1 MGQYARHSYLHMLP
15 VYLRCQCCSAA
26 SVFTCESHRPRARAL
41 SAPVTCIY
49 GPRHCQW
56 HSESV
61 TALCPSPSQ
70 SRAELQSRSDAFIS
84 CYLQSES
91 VTGWLLSLH
100 LCVYSPSPSQAGLL
114 SRCCV
119 YSPKDSES
127 VTARVRVRLELGCR
141 IAADAFLRPVL
152 HNLKSDLVIL
162 LNTKHVFF
170 LHRLFFPIFSVTSS
184 DPPLARYEHP
194 RTRALCLA
202 HVDNHPTVAFSFVVN
217 SGHALRATAAFST
230 HTFDSTFVPLR
241 PAAHARKEPSRTRAL
256 CLTR

>member
-1 MGQYARHSYLHMLP
+1 MSAPETELFSPSYFSLHGTIRTSQLSAYAT
-15 VYLRCQCCSAA
+15 
-26 SVFTCESHRPRARAL
+26 SVFTMPVLLCCQCIYVRVPRAPGPGSL
-41 SAPVTCIY
+41 SSCHCIY
-49 GPRHCQW
+49 GPRHW

-127 VTARVRVRLELGCR
+127 VTARVRVRHELGCKV
-141 IAADAFLRPVL
+141 AADAFLRPVL
-152 HNLKSDLVIL
+152 HNLKSDLVTIYYY
-162 LNTKHVFF
+162 T
-170 LHRLFFPIFSVTSS
+170 
-184 DPPLARYEHP
+184 
-194 RTRALCLA
+194 
-202 HVDNHPTVAFSFVVN
+202 
-217 SGHALRATAAFST
+217 
-230 HTFDSTFVPLR
+230 
-241 PAAHARKEPSRTRAL
+241 
-256 CLTR
+256 